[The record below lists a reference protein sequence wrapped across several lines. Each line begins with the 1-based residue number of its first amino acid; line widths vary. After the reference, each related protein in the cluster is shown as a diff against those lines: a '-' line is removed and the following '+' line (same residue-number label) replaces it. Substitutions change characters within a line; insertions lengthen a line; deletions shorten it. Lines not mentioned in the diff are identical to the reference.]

1 MGSLANYLTK
11 AVPRVVEE
19 WNNVKL
25 DLFLE
30 IIETSFQDFFTNEK
44 KVLGKGELTKVLS
57 PILNQLLLIKINEMD
72 NNFIKYEK
80 NGCDYK
86 FYDTEI
92 ECKIATTLDNAW
104 TGNGYSKTPI
114 HMLLKFE
121 FNLNGTIDSY
131 FSMLTDLSKC
141 KGSWS
146 EKVMTS
152 NYSTLK
158 FLNEDL
164 DKLIICNGEA
174 EKKVKFLGYK
184 FQKHSS

>member
-1 MGSLANYLTK
+1 MRILANYLTK
-11 AVPRVVEE
+11 AVPQVVEE

-30 IIETSFQDFFTNEK
+30 IIKTSFQEFFTNEK
-44 KVLGKGELTKVLS
+44 KVLIKGELTKVLS
-57 PILNQLLLIKINEMD
+57 PILNQLLLIQINEMD
-72 NNFIKYEK
+72 KNFIKDDK
-80 NGCDYK
+80 KGSDYK

-92 ECKIATTLDNAW
+92 ECKIATTLDNVW

-146 EKVMTS
+146 EKGMTS

-174 EKKVKFLGYK
+174 EKKNKFLGYK
-184 FQKHSS
+184 FQKHS